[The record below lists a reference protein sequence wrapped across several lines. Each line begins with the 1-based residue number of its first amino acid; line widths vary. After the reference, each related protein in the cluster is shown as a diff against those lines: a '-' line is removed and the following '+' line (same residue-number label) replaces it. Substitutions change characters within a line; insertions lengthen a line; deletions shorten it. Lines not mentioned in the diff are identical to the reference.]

1 LLVWFWFDD
10 VTFKKS
16 AGRGDRGGSL
26 TDGFAFS
33 TARFEVGNVYAASD
47 AETARATA
55 GMTARHAKA
64 EAKALGK
71 NFGGFLRGLAGDV
84 GRAVQVQNGE
94 DS

>member
-1 LLVWFWFDD
+1 LLVWFWFDG
-10 VTFKKS
+10 VAFKKS
-16 AGRGDRGGSL
+16 AGLRDREVSL
-26 TDGFAFS
+26 TAAFACYA
-33 TARFEVGNVYAASD
+33 TRFEVGNVYAASD